1 MIIHKMGGPSER
13 EKAMQLSL
21 FNIESRCNFC
31 IGFCMENDPFSLF
44 LFQFLH
50 DQRGESHK
58 IRSEGDESGQDSSGF
73 SIHRNSPLGKSLAQ
87 RHENQVK
94 RKVYPYLVS
103 IPQRGWCP

>member
-1 MIIHKMGGPSER
+1 MIIHKMDGPSER

-21 FNIESRCNFC
+21 FNIKSRCNFLHRLLY
-31 IGFCMENDPFSLF
+31 GEGSFSLF

-50 DQRGESHK
+50 DQRGKSHK

-73 SIHRNSPLGKSLAQ
+73 SVHHNSPLGKSLAQ

-94 RKVYPYLVS
+94 RKVS
-103 IPQRGWCP
+103 HTWFFIPQRGWYP